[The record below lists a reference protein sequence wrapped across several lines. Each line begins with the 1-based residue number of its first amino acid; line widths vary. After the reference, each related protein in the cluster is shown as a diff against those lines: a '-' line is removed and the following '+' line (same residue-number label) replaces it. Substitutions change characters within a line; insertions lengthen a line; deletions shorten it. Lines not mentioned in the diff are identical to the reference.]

1 MQALHRT
8 TDVQQSLTGNRAT
21 SKLEEELL
29 LQRIGIRQ
37 AGSIATERRKRSA
50 PLSAARSP

>member
-8 TDVQQSLTGNRAT
+8 TDVQQSLAGNRA

-29 LQRIGIRQ
+29 LQPYRY
-37 AGSIATERRKRSA
+37 
-50 PLSAARSP
+50 SPDRLDRHRA